1 MLKWIE
7 VTGKTENDA
16 IAAALKKL
24 GLDRDSVSVEVI
36 ARAKS
41 GFLGIG
47 SQPARIKVSYEVP
60 DEESVAESTPVEEP
74 KAVETAPA
82 APVESV
88 APAAPVVETEAEAA
102 EAEETEEPEE
112 DDKPRRKRQR
122 RRKKKPQGADEAVEA
137 GEEQAEEPVKKPAA
151 PAEPAPDRT
160 EEINA
165 FLTGL
170 MEKLDVEARPVIAL
184 KEDNIY
190 AVELVGE
197 NLGGLIGRRGET
209 LDAIQ
214 QLTNYAVNNGQ
225 TQRVRIHIDAE
236 NYRAKREES
245 LQRLAR
251 KTAGKAMKYRRNM
264 MLEPMN
270 AYERHVIHAA
280 LQDYDPSIST
290 YSTGTEPNRRIVVA
304 YGK

>member
-7 VTGKTENDA
+7 TTGKTENDA
-16 IAAALKKL
+16 IAAALKQL

-36 ARAKS
+36 ARAKT

-47 SQPARIKVSYEVP
+47 SQPARVKVTYEAA
-60 DEESVAESTPVEEP
+60 DEP
-74 KAVETAPA
+74 AP
-82 APVESV
+82 
-88 APAAPVVETEAEAA
+88 APVVEKAPEPAPAPAEKEEAPVVQAPA
-102 EAEETEEPEE
+102 EQTAPKAR
-112 DDKPRRKRQR
+112 KPRPQK
-122 RRKKKPQGADEAVEA
+122 KKKPQQKRAEAPKPAPV
-137 GEEQAEEPVKKPAA
+137 AEEEKAA
-151 PAEPAPDRT
+151 PAVEEGPIEDRT
-160 EEINA
+160 EQINA

-170 MEKLDVEARPVIAL
+170 LERLDCQARPVIQVT
-184 KEDNIY
+184 EDNIY
-190 AVELVGE
+190 QVELVGE
-197 NLGGLIGRRGET
+197 NLGALIGRRGET

-214 QLTNYAVNNGQ
+214 QLTNYAVNNNQ
-225 TQRVRIHIDAE
+225 ARRVRIHIDAE

-280 LQDYDPSIST
+280 LQEFDPCIST
-290 YSTGTEPNRRIVVA
+290 YSTGTEPNRRVVVA
-304 YGK
+304 YSRSR

>member
-304 YGK
+304 YGR

>member
-1 MLKWIE
+1 MLKSIE
-7 VTGKTENDA
+7 TTGKTENDA
-16 IAAALKKL
+16 IAAALKQL
-24 GLDRDSVSVEVI
+24 NLDRDSVSVQVI
-36 ARAKS
+36 DRAKT

-47 SQPARIKVSYEVP
+47 SKPARVKVTYEVP
-60 DEESVAESTPVEEP
+60 DEPAPVPVEEAP
-74 KAVETAPA
+74 APVAEEPAPA
-82 APVESV
+82 APVEA
-88 APAAPVVETEAEAA
+88 APAAQLKPEQKPETPRPAR
-102 EAEETEEPEE
+102 
-112 DDKPRRKRQR
+112 KPRPK
-122 RRKKKPQGADEAVEA
+122 KKKPAPEKAVPT
-137 GEEQAEEPVKKPAA
+137 AEEPKADA
-151 PAEPAPDRT
+151 PAPVAEGPVEDRT
-160 EEINA
+160 ERIVE

-170 MEKLDVEARPVIAL
+170 MERLDCDAKPVVTVT
-184 KEDNIY
+184 EDNIY
-190 AVELVGE
+190 QVELVGE
-197 NLGGLIGRRGET
+197 NLGALIGRRGET

-214 QLTNYAVNNGQ
+214 QLTNYAVNNNQ
-225 TQRVRIHIDAE
+225 SRRVRIHIDAE

-304 YGK
+304 YRRSK

>member
-74 KAVETAPA
+74 KAVETAPT

-304 YGK
+304 YGR